1 MFSNTEIPGANK
13 HSSQC
18 GKGQDMPEQDAHD
31 FLWKDSAEPWLS

>member
-31 FLWKDSAEPWLS
+31 FL